1 MEAFHG
7 QLAVGSWRLAVER
20 IEIPTIQDDCRRPS
34 SLLSGRRFT
43 LLPTANCLLPT
54 RTLPPLSAPE
64 MQFVTRR
71 CNSCFGG
78 KNGRSRVVFHG
89 NKEIHP
95 MKKTITAVA
104 VLALSASLAIA
115 APGEGKAGKHGRHGR
130 AAHGERGFAKL
141 NLSDAQKAQVKQL
154 REQFRNENKALFDGM
169 KQTRTEMKA
178 AREANDTARLEA
190 LRGTAT
196 SQREQL
202 KAKSQALNAQV
213 LNLLTAEQRA
223 QYDAMKAEREAR
235 RAARGERGERGRG
248 HRGQQPQSQR

>member
-1 MEAFHG
+1 
-7 QLAVGSWRLAVER
+7 
-20 IEIPTIQDDCRRPS
+20 
-34 SLLSGRRFT
+34 
-43 LLPTANCLLPT
+43 
-54 RTLPPLSAPE
+54 
-64 MQFVTRR
+64 
-71 CNSCFGG
+71 
-78 KNGRSRVVFHG
+78 
-89 NKEIHP
+89 

-115 APGEGKAGKHGRHGR
+115 APGEGKAGKHGRHGKG
-130 AAHGERGFAKL
+130 AHSQRGFAKL
-141 NLSDAQKAQVKQL
+141 NLTDAQKAQVKQL
-154 REQFRNENKALFDGM
+154 REQFRNENKALFEGM

-223 QYDAMKAEREAR
+223 QYEAQKAEREAR
-235 RAARGERGERGRG
+235 RAQRGERGRG
-248 HRGQQPQSQR
+248 QRGQQPQSQR